1 MTVLKTIILGA
12 ILGMLVSPLHSI
24 ASVSNPASQ
33 ATGGSITPRLS
44 VAPGGSIDLIW
55 KEERDSQSG
64 HVFFNRSTDRGESW
78 QRESRWLDREKPSGS
93 RSSSPRVDSDGK
105 GNVFAAWWT
114 KHRDGKKDVLLSAS
128 RDFGASF
135 GPAVKLNQGH
145 GAFPPEIST
154 DGKGHIYV
162 VWADER
168 TEAQGGSQRGRSA
181 GHRIYFNRSDDH
193 GSTWRAQDMKLSGD
207 AAGGGRVMQAWP
219 QIRSDDHGHVYT
231 IWFDTRDGGSSIYF
245 RASDD
250 FGQTWRE
257 ELRLKG
263 EGGDVEGAMELAAD
277 AQGHLYV
284 AWADNRDGE
293 YGIYLV
299 ASTDHGR
306 TWSKDVRLDVA
317 KGKASRASLP
327 TLAADPSGRVY
338 VAWQDARHGGWDI
351 YLNMSSDFGKTW
363 RTEGLR
369 LNVGRPGE
377 AEAQL
382 PQIALDGKGTIAVAW
397 QENRGHD
404 QQEGIYL
411 IWSAD
416 FGKTW
421 LNTDIR
427 ADEQISGEAAV
438 RPQIAMLQDGAVV
451 LAWEVTRQDR
461 KDIVVKVVTP
471 GVRQTSAR

>member
-1 MTVLKTIILGA
+1 MTILKTIILGA
-12 ILGMLVSPLHSI
+12 IFGMLLSPSQSHAFL
-24 ASVSNPASQ
+24 SNPSSQ
-33 ATGGSITPRLS
+33 ATEGSVSPRLS
-44 VAPGGSIDLIW
+44 VDATGAIYLIC
-55 KEERDSQSG
+55 KKERDSQSG
-64 HVFFNRSTDRGESW
+64 HMFFNRSTDRGKSW
-78 QRESRWLDREKPSGS
+78 QQEALGLDREKPAGS
-93 RSSSPRVDSDGK
+93 RSSSPRLDSDGK
-105 GNVFAAWWT
+105 GHVYATWWT

-135 GPAVKLNQGH
+135 GPNVKLNQGH
-145 GAFPPEIST
+145 GAFPPQVSA

-162 VWADER
+162 VWPDER
-168 TEAQGGSQRGRSA
+168 TEGGAGNPGERSRGQ
-181 GHRIYFNRSDDH
+181 RIYYNRSDDH
-193 GSTWRAQDMKLSGD
+193 GATWLLQDMKLSGD
-207 AAGGGRVMQAWP
+207 ADGKGRVMQAWP
-219 QIRSDDHGHVYT
+219 QIRSDDRGHVYV
-231 IWFDTRDGGSSIYF
+231 IWFDTRQGGSIYF

-257 ELRLKG
+257 ELRVKG
-263 EGGDVEGAMELAAD
+263 EGGDVEGAMEMAAND
-277 AQGHLYV
+277 RGHLYI

-293 YGIYLV
+293 YGIYLM

-306 TWSKDVRLDVA
+306 TWSKDIRLDIA
-317 KGKASRASLP
+317 KAKASRASLP
-327 TLAADPSGRVY
+327 TLAADPSGHVY
-338 VAWQDARHGGWDI
+338 VVWQDARHGGWDI

-369 LNVGRPGE
+369 LNAGPPGE

-411 IWSAD
+411 IWSTD

-427 ADEQISGEAAV
+427 ADEQKSGEVAV
-438 RPQIAMLQDGAVV
+438 RPQIAMLQDGAVA
-451 LAWEVTRQDR
+451 LAWEVTRQER

-471 GVRQTSAR
+471 SVRQTSAR